1 MQWNKS
7 SLFMVY
13 FLQHR
18 EKKGKALIKNNAGI
32 TLTGAILLAAP
43 AVNADS
49 CDVQSFIESEDWKTL
64 KTVWGMIDR
73 INPGDEFSSF
83 PLAAEKGDS
92 LRSVVETLPP
102 EADIEDPHLQ
112 SAIHLIKRIT
122 ATRILRMSRINPSM
136 LTRMM
141 PPWTETVQNNLL
153 FNFEQ
158 RITTLN
164 CLVESGEITA
174 VEFVAARDTL
184 MERAETWAVLEI
196 LQDVQTYRNYDYHG
210 WLPAIVDTDLVLE
223 RLDISY
229 KAALDTLKTTLSV
242 NAEFFQ
248 VVVEQHRLFMD
259 RYDEFV
265 KVKPVL
271 RILLMDLID
280 PETMR

>member
-1 MQWNKS
+1 
-7 SLFMVY
+7 MVY